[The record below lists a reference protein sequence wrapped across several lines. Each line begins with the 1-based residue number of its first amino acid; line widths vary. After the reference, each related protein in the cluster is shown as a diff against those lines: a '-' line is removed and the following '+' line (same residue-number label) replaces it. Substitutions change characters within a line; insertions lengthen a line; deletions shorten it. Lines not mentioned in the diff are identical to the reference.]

1 MKTQIIKNATIH
13 NMDCMEF
20 MKGCEDNQFD
30 LAICDPPY
38 FDGPQ
43 KKGYYKGTKQLMDV
57 GNYKDLQKTWEIPD
71 QVYID
76 ELKRVSKN
84 QIIWGINYFKCIC
97 EGGRIVW
104 VKGDEGSPFSM
115 ADIAYHSFYNRI
127 DLFKCLWSGFWKDK
141 KTKGE
146 KRIHP
151 TQKPVDLYE
160 WILMKYAKKG
170 DSILDTHGGS
180 LSIAVAT
187 NKHGFD
193 LTACELDEDY
203 FNNACERIK
212 NESSQVDMFTE
223 INNELNKTQEE
234 LF

>member
-1 MKTQIIKNATIH
+1 MKTEKIGLATIH
-13 NMDCMEF
+13 NMDCMDF
-20 MKGCEDNQFD
+20 LKSCEDNQFD

-57 GNYKDLQKTWEIPD
+57 GDYKDLKATWEIPD
-71 QVYID
+71 QLYID

-104 VKGDEGSPFSM
+104 IKGDEGSPFSM
-115 ADIAYHSFYNRI
+115 ADIAYQSFYNRI
-127 DLFKCLWSGFWKDK
+127 DLFKCLWSGFLKDS
-141 KTKGE
+141 KTKSE

-151 TQKPVDLYE
+151 TQKPVALYE
-160 WILMKYAKKG
+160 WLLKNYAKEG

-180 LSIAVAT
+180 MSIAIAT

-203 FNNACERIK
+203 FKAACERIR
-212 NESSQVDMFTE
+212 NAYNQPDMFTPKE
-223 INNELNKTQEE
+223 TEKIKQSEL
-234 LF
+234 L